1 MAFRKTVFLC
11 VVVGVLLVLHG
22 AESLHL
28 KEARLYDGQGGNEF
42 QRRIYHS
49 PNVARNLPD
58 SPAVARKTLHSP
70 TVARKIHPDP
80 PPSDD
85 QPYLD
90 KLLSLVSRVNAQ
102 HAKEQKWRNLKV
114 LTEQER
120 KFMSHDDVE
129 INNQNAKEE
138 ENRETGSRAFTSDGV
153 SYDGENFAKE
163 DESMKHVDN
172 FNLERKENK
181 EGDAGYEKEEEE
193 EEEQEED
200 DENEEQEEEEGEI
213 SAGKDE
219 ENNEDE
225 SSEELIDEEEEKSKD
240 KNKEDKKGE
249 KSENKENAADDKR
262 RLMTLLMREL
272 KDLETEN

>member
-1 MAFRKTVFLC
+1 M
-11 VVVGVLLVLHG
+11 
-22 AESLHL
+22 
-28 KEARLYDGQGGNEF
+28 N
-42 QRRIYHS
+42 
-49 PNVARNLPD
+49 
-58 SPAVARKTLHSP
+58 
-70 TVARKIHPDP
+70 
-80 PPSDD
+80 
-85 QPYLD
+85 
-90 KLLSLVSRVNAQ
+90 
-102 HAKEQKWRNLKV
+102 
-114 LTEQER
+114 
-120 KFMSHDDVE
+120 HDDLE

-138 ENRETGSRAFTSDGV
+138 ENRETGSRAFMSDGV

-193 EEEQEED
+193 EEQEED

-213 SAGKDE
+213 SA
-219 ENNEDE
+219 
-225 SSEELIDEEEEKSKD
+225 ELIDEEEEKSKD

-272 KDLETEN
+272 KDLETKN

>member
-70 TVARKIHPDP
+70 TVARKINPGP

-129 INNQNAKEE
+129 MNNQNAKEE
-138 ENRETGSRAFTSDGV
+138 ENRETGSRAFKSDGV

-181 EGDAGYEKEEEE
+181 EGDADYEKEEE

-213 SAGKDE
+213 SAGKDG

-225 SSEELIDEEEEKSKD
+225 SSEELIEEKSKD

>member
-1 MAFRKTVFLC
+1 M
-11 VVVGVLLVLHG
+11 VLHG

-70 TVARKIHPDP
+70 TVARKINPDP

-90 KLLSLVSRVNAQ
+90 KLLRLVSRVNAQ

-129 INNQNAKEE
+129 MNNQNAKEE
-138 ENRETGSRAFTSDGV
+138 ENRETGSRAFMSDGV
-153 SYDGENFAKE
+153 FYDGENLAKK

-181 EGDAGYEKEEEE
+181 EEDDGYEKEEE

-272 KDLETEN
+272 KDLETKN

>member
-1 MAFRKTVFLC
+1 MAIRKSVFLC
-11 VVVGVLLVLHG
+11 VVVVLLVLHG

-28 KEARLYDGQGGNEF
+28 QEARLYDGQGGNEF

-70 TVARKIHPDP
+70 TVARKINPDP
-80 PPSDD
+80 PPGDD
-85 QPYLD
+85 QPYLA

-129 INNQNAKEE
+129 MNNQNAKEE
-138 ENRETGSRAFTSDGV
+138 ENRKTGSRAFTSDGV

-193 EEEQEED
+193 EEQEED

-225 SSEELIDEEEEKSKD
+225 SSEELIDEEEEKSED

>member
-1 MAFRKTVFLC
+1 M
-11 VVVGVLLVLHG
+11 
-22 AESLHL
+22 
-28 KEARLYDGQGGNEF
+28 
-42 QRRIYHS
+42 S
-49 PNVARNLPD
+49 P
-58 SPAVARKTLHSP
+58 
-70 TVARKIHPDP
+70 
-80 PPSDD
+80 
-85 QPYLD
+85 
-90 KLLSLVSRVNAQ
+90 
-102 HAKEQKWRNLKV
+102 
-114 LTEQER
+114 
-120 KFMSHDDVE
+120 DDVE

-181 EGDAGYEKEEEE
+181 EGDADYEKEEE

>member
-1 MAFRKTVFLC
+1 M
-11 VVVGVLLVLHG
+11 
-22 AESLHL
+22 
-28 KEARLYDGQGGNEF
+28 
-42 QRRIYHS
+42 
-49 PNVARNLPD
+49 
-58 SPAVARKTLHSP
+58 
-70 TVARKIHPDP
+70 
-80 PPSDD
+80 
-85 QPYLD
+85 
-90 KLLSLVSRVNAQ
+90 
-102 HAKEQKWRNLKV
+102 KV

-129 INNQNAKEE
+129 MNNQNAKEE

-193 EEEQEED
+193 EEQEEDEENDEQEEK
-200 DENEEQEEEEGEI
+200 EGEI

-225 SSEELIDEEEEKSKD
+225 SSEELIEEESKD
-240 KNKEDKKGE
+240 KSKEDKKGE

-262 RLMTLLMREL
+262 RLMTLLMSEL

>member
-1 MAFRKTVFLC
+1 MAIRKTVFLC
-11 VVVGVLLVLHG
+11 AVVGVVMVLHG

-58 SPAVARKTLHSP
+58 SPAVARKILHSP
-70 TVARKIHPDP
+70 TVARNINPGP
-80 PPSDD
+80 PPGDD

-153 SYDGENFAKE
+153 SYDGGNLAKK

-181 EGDAGYEKEEEE
+181 EEDDGYEKEEE

-225 SSEELIDEEEEKSKD
+225 SSEELIDEEEQKSKD

>member
-1 MAFRKTVFLC
+1 M
-11 VVVGVLLVLHG
+11 LHG

-28 KEARLYDGQGGNEF
+28 KVNGEARLYDGQGGNEF

-49 PNVARNLPD
+49 PNFARNLPD

-70 TVARKIHPDP
+70 TVARKINPDP
-80 PPSDD
+80 PPGDD

-90 KLLSLVSRVNAQ
+90 KLLHLVSRINAQ

-219 ENNEDE
+219 ENNVDE
-225 SSEELIDEEEEKSKD
+225 SSEELIDEEEEKSED

>member
-1 MAFRKTVFLC
+1 M
-11 VVVGVLLVLHG
+11 VLHG

-58 SPAVARKTLHSP
+58 SPAVARKILHSP
-70 TVARKIHPDP
+70 TVARNINPGP
-80 PPSDD
+80 PPGDD

-153 SYDGENFAKE
+153 SYDRGNLAKE

-181 EGDAGYEKEEEE
+181 EGDADYEKEEE

-225 SSEELIDEEEEKSKD
+225 SSEELIDEEEEKSK
-240 KNKEDKKGE
+240 EDKKGE

>member
-1 MAFRKTVFLC
+1 M
-11 VVVGVLLVLHG
+11 LHG

-49 PNVARNLPD
+49 PNFARNLSD
-58 SPAVARKTLHSP
+58 SPAVARRILHSP
-70 TVARKIHPDP
+70 TVARKVNPGSP
-80 PPSDD
+80 PGDD

-102 HAKEQKWRNLKV
+102 HSKEQKWRNLKV

-129 INNQNAKEE
+129 MNNQNAKEE

-153 SYDGENFAKE
+153 SYGGGNLAKE

-172 FNLERKENK
+172 FNLERKENN

-193 EEEQEED
+193 EKEEEQEED
-200 DENEEQEEEEGEI
+200 DENDEQEEEEGEI

>member
-1 MAFRKTVFLC
+1 M
-11 VVVGVLLVLHG
+11 LHG

-70 TVARKIHPDP
+70 TVARKINPGP
-80 PPSDD
+80 PSSDD
-85 QPYLD
+85 QPYLN

-120 KFMSHDDVE
+120 KFMNHDDVE

-153 SYDGENFAKE
+153 SYDGENLAKE

-193 EEEQEED
+193 EEQEEN

-225 SSEELIDEEEEKSKD
+225 SSEELIDEEEEKSED

>member
-1 MAFRKTVFLC
+1 
-11 VVVGVLLVLHG
+11 
-22 AESLHL
+22 
-28 KEARLYDGQGGNEF
+28 
-42 QRRIYHS
+42 
-49 PNVARNLPD
+49 
-58 SPAVARKTLHSP
+58 
-70 TVARKIHPDP
+70 
-80 PPSDD
+80 
-85 QPYLD
+85 
-90 KLLSLVSRVNAQ
+90 
-102 HAKEQKWRNLKV
+102 
-114 LTEQER
+114 
-120 KFMSHDDVE
+120 MSHDDVE
-129 INNQNAKEE
+129 MNNQNAKEE
-138 ENRETGSRAFTSDGV
+138 ENRKTGSRAFTSDGV

-172 FNLERKENK
+172 FNLERTENK
-181 EGDAGYEKEEEE
+181 EGDAGYEKGEEE
-193 EEEQEED
+193 EEEQEEG